1 MNALRLVLLGPPGA
15 GKGSQAERLCAHT
28 GIAHVSTGNILREAV
43 AGATELGIEAKRYM
57 DQGSLVPDALVIAL
71 IKERLAMKDCQ
82 EKGFLLDGFPRTV
95 EQAKSLDE
103 LLMQIDLPLTC
114 VVELIVP
121 DDVLLKRI
129 EGRAAAGSG
138 RSDDNAAVF
147 ANRLKVYHEQTAPV
161 TGYFK
166 SKGLVTDLDGL
177 GTIEEVEQR
186 LLKILG
192 ISEAGS

>member
-1 MNALRLVLLGPPGA
+1 MNALRLVLSGPPGA
-15 GKGSQAERLCAHT
+15 GKGTQAERLCELA
-28 GIAHVSTGNILREAV
+28 GIAHISTGDILRKAV
-43 AGATELGIEAKRYM
+43 AGATELGMEAKKHM
-57 DQGSLVPDALVIAL
+57 DKGALVPDALVIAL
-71 IKERLAMKDCQ
+71 IRERLGMKDCQ

-95 EQAKSLDE
+95 EQAKALDE
-103 LLMQIDLPLTC
+103 LLLQMEMPLTH

-121 DDVLLKRI
+121 DEVLLKRI

-147 ANRLKVYHEQTAPV
+147 AKRLQVYHQQTAPV

-192 ISEAGS
+192 L